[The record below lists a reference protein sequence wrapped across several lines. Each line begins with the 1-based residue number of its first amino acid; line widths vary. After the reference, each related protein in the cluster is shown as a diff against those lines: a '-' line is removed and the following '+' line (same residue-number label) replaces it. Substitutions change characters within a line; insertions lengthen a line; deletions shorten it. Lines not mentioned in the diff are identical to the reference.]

1 MGSTRW
7 VIQYALLAQSLCS
20 VDRIS
25 SFTRSCVNIS
35 VSECLS
41 RKWDH
46 FVSRRISHTF
56 AILFL
61 FQCHCIVSFSF
72 TMVNLP
78 PGLPDLSV
86 VQKPST
92 KKCCV
97 HYGLLNKENM
107 EDIAQQRINIRKE
120 FLLSENYKIPKEME
134 AWLTEEKLPKAQ
146 RNQTDMCCKQY

>member
-97 HYGLLNKENM
+97 HYGLLNRENM
-107 EDIAQQRINIRKE
+107 EDIAQQGFNIRRISPFWE
-120 FLLSENYKIPKEME
+120 LQNTIRDGSMTDRRKIAKGT
-134 AWLTEEKLPKAQ
+134 TEPDRYVL
-146 RNQTDMCCKQY
+146 